1 MELTLSKPWYVTS
14 GNRAATTPNAK
25 PPSGACHSRG
35 TRNARVIR
43 VSFSSSS
50 KTPPG
55 TETPLSSAAKPS
67 PSTAEE
73 VRNATAVAPQ
83 SRPRGRYRGSSA
95 RFFSSNAGTMNAGCS
110 PRSAPETTAASTE
123 ARMTLSVVSAPN
135 PVLPPRSSRSFS
147 VDEALRV
154 LAGCSTDSN
163 AKNRPA
169 MGAPK
174 PALMPAALPAAT
186 NPSRRDAER
195 ARRRRARR
203 VSPPSSDPR
212 ASSFFSRKAV
222 LFWSLDTLELV
233 VASLRLPAMDA
244 PISTLGPSGPS
255 EAPAPKV
262 TTAAAAFNAGRAFAR
277 APANHDPSFSP
288 SRFPLASPHL
298 GASSPSKPP
307 ARNRRPV
314 TANPA
319 AVGAATAPTACTHV
333 SGLTSRIPST

>member
-1 MELTLSKPWYVTS
+1 MRKGEPSAPSMELTLSKPWYVTS

-50 KTPPG
+50 KTLPG

-110 PRSAPETTAASTE
+110 PRSASETTAASTE

-203 VSPPSSDPR
+203 V
-212 ASSFFSRKAV
+212 KAV
-222 LFWSLDTLELV
+222 LFWSLDTLELGV
-233 VASLRLPAMDA
+233 EASLIIPAMDA

-262 TTAAAAFNAGRAFAR
+262 TTAAAAFNAGRALAR
-277 APANHDPSFSP
+277 AQANHDPSFSP